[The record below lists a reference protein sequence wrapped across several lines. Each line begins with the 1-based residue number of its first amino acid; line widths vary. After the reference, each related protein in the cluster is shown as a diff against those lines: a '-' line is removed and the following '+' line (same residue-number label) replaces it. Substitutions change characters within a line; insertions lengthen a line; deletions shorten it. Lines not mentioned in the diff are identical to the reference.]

1 MPSGP
6 RRPVTA
12 RPLAI
17 NGKFLT
23 GADTAVHKVAL
34 ELVRALCAGEEDLRV
49 LVPPG
54 LEDSPRRGDLPLE
67 RAGRLNGIA
76 WEQISLPRA
85 RRGRLLLNLC
95 NMTPLLARDA
105 YTMVHDAQV
114 FTASASYGRARRLW
128 ARLHIRRAGRL
139 QRGLLTV
146 SDFSKR
152 DLVAQGV
159 APAERIH
166 VVHNGLDHILAV
178 APDDAVIGALGLA
191 PRRYALALANPQA
204 HKNIGLLLRAFARPG
219 MADLTL
225 VLAGSGTAADFAAQG
240 HAVPPN
246 VIFPGFVRDGA
257 MRSLQ
262 AQALAICSPSLTEGF
277 GLLPAEGMLL
287 GTPAVIAPLGGQ
299 LEICGPAALH
309 ADAHDPDA
317 WEAALLRLRDDPDL
331 WADLSRR
338 GRAHAERFTWAAAAA
353 RLRQV
358 VLGDTP
364 RAAAEDPSR
373 IVPQT
378 RG

>member
-1 MPSGP
+1 
-6 RRPVTA
+6 VTGRA
-12 RPLAI
+12 LAI

-34 ELVRALCAGEEDLRV
+34 ELVRALCDREGDLQV

-54 LEDSPRRGDLPLE
+54 LEAAPRRQDLPLE

-85 RRGRLLLNLC
+85 RGGRLLLNLC
-95 NMTPLLARDA
+95 NMTPLLACDA

-114 FTASASYGRARRLW
+114 FTAPASYGRARRLW
-128 ARLHIRRAGRL
+128 ARLHIRCAGRL

-159 APAERIH
+159 APPERIH

-178 APDDAVIGALGLA
+178 PPDDAVLGALGLA

-204 HKNIGLLLRAFARPG
+204 HKNIGLLLRAFARPD

-240 HAVPPN
+240 HPVPPN
-246 VIFPGFVRDGA
+246 VVFSGFVGA
-257 MRSLQ
+257 GEMRSLQ
-262 AQALAICSPSLTEGF
+262 AQALATCSPSLTEGF

-309 ADAHDPDA
+309 ADARDA
-317 WEAALLRLRDDPDL
+317 GAWAAALLRLRDDPDL

-338 GRAHAERFTWAAAAA
+338 GRARAGRFTWAAAAD
-353 RLRQV
+353 RLRRI
-358 VLGDTP
+358 VLGQTP
-364 RAAAEDPSR
+364 RPATPAPAPAAS
-373 IVPQT
+373 QT